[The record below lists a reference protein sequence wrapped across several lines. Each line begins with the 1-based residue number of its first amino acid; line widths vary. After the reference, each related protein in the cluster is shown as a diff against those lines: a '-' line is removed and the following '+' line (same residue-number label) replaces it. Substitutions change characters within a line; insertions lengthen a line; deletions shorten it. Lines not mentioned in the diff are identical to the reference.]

1 MAHLQ
6 PRHHNPPF
14 APRFSPMNTVNMLRL
29 VALAAIWGGSFLFM
43 RIAAPV
49 LGPALLIEYRVLFA
63 ALFLLAVA
71 CFMRRRGK
79 GVPLDL
85 RQHWKH
91 YLMLGFFNS
100 ALPFLLFAFAA
111 RTLSASVLSVLNATA
126 PMFGALVGAVWARQ
140 AVSGRAALGLLLGT
154 LGVTLLVGFDHVSE
168 RPGATVA
175 IGAALVAAFCYSI
188 ASQYAKSAK
197 AVAPFANAHGSM
209 WAATVFV
216 IPALPFFPAPGEPS
230 VGIMAA
236 VLALGVVCSGIAYI
250 LYFKLIEEVGTTSA
264 LTVTFLNPMFGI
276 LWGALFL
283 HEVIGWHTLL
293 GSGIVLVGTA
303 LVTGFVPAFMR
314 APAVRAK

>member
-1 MAHLQ
+1 
-6 PRHHNPPF
+6 
-14 APRFSPMNTVNMLRL
+14 MNTVNMLRL

-49 LGPALLIEYRVLFA
+49 LGPAVLIEYRVLFA
-63 ALFLLAVA
+63 ALFLVAVA
-71 CFMRRRGK
+71 WVMRLRGK
-79 GVPLDL
+79 GTPLDL

-100 ALPFLLFAFAA
+100 ALPFLLFAYGA
-111 RTLSASVLSVLNATA
+111 RTLTASVLSVLNATA

-140 AVSGRAALGLLLGT
+140 AVSPRAALGLVLGT
-154 LGVTLLVGFDHVSE
+154 VGVGLLVGFDHVSE

-175 IGAALVAAFCYSI
+175 IVAALVAAFCYSI

-197 AVAPFANAHGSM
+197 AVPPFANAHGSM
-209 WAATVFV
+209 WAATLFV
-216 IPALPFFPAPGEPS
+216 IPALPFFPSPGEPTP
-230 VGIMAA
+230 GIWAA

-276 LWGALFL
+276 LWGAIFL

-293 GSGIVLVGTA
+293 GSAIVLVGTA
-303 LVTGFVPAFMR
+303 LVTGFVPSFLR
-314 APAVRAK
+314 APAVQAK